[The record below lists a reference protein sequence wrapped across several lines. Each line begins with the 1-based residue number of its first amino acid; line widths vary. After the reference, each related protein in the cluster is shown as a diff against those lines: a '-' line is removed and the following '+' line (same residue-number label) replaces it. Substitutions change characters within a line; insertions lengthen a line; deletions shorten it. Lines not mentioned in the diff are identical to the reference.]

1 MQIERHPRCTFFAMT
16 ISSPKSRIRLHI
28 LVCLLLAISS
38 GGCGKG
44 AKSPTEPSGP
54 PPAGSTVVYTAIG
67 ASDVAGIGSSVVCLL
82 NDCPNGTGYVQV
94 AAKQLRSQGFS
105 VTVNNL
111 GIPTAVIGRDFET
124 LGQQYNHTIVGNFID
139 QEMPFVR
146 QDSTVVTIFAGGN
159 EINTITAALG
169 GGAGASD
176 QAGYIDSQ
184 VRAFGTDYTTLLAGI
199 KTRAAA
205 PRIIALNVPNMAG
218 LPFLASASLGQKQA
232 AQRAAVRMSTTVV
245 NALTAQGVIVVDL
258 MCDSRTYVA
267 SNYSSDGFHP
277 NDAGYAFIASEVVRA
292 VTSSTYP
299 APSSSCSQMT
309 IVP

>member
-1 MQIERHPRCTFFAMT
+1 MQIERHPRCTFLSMS
-16 ISSPKSRIRLHI
+16 ISSPKSRIGLHI
-28 LVCLLLAISS
+28 LVCLLLAISL
-38 GGCGKG
+38 GGCRKG
-44 AKSPTEPSGP
+44 GPSPTEPSRP
-54 PPAGSTVVYTAIG
+54 PAAGSTVIYTAIG

-94 AAKQLRSQGFS
+94 AAKQLRSQGFT
-105 VTVNNL
+105 VAVNNL

-124 LGQQYNHTIVGNFID
+124 LGQQFNHTIVGNFID

-146 QDSTVVTIFAGGN
+146 QDSTLVTIFAGGN

-176 QAGYIDSQ
+176 QAGYIDGQ

-199 KTRAAA
+199 KTKTGAA
-205 PRIIALNVPNMAG
+205 RIIALNVPNMAG

-258 MCDSRTYVA
+258 MCDPRTYVA
-267 SNYSSDGFHP
+267 SNYSPDGFHP
-277 NDAGYAFIASEVVRA
+277 NDAGYAFIAAEVVRA